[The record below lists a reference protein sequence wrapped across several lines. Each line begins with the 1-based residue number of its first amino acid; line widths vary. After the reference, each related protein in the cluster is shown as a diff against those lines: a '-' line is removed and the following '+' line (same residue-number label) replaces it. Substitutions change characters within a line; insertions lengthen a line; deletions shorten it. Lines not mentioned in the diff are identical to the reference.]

1 MWWFFLLFSVATFEP
16 SLFIVGK
23 GEILD
28 ATTVFTSF
36 GQEGIDSDEG
46 E

>member
-1 MWWFFLLFSVATFEP
+1 MWWLFLLFPTTTFEP

-36 GQEGIDSDEG
+36 GQEGIDSDAG

>member
-1 MWWFFLLFSVATFEP
+1 MWWFFRLFPAAAFEP

-23 GEILD
+23 GDILD
-28 ATTVFTSF
+28 ATTGFTSF
-36 GQEGIDSDEG
+36 GQEGIDNDDG